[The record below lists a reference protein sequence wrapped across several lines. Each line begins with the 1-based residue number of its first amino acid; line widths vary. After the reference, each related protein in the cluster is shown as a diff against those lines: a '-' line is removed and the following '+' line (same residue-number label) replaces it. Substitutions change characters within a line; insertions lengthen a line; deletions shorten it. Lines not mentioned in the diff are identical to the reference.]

1 MRVEISNPKGVI
13 KAGMLGRA
21 TMPVGRLHKAI
32 LIPKDAL
39 VLSIAGKSVYV
50 INDQSAH
57 LVPVKTGPAQG
68 SFIEVT
74 GDLKAGQKVVVR
86 GNERLRPGQRVKIMY
101 SEKSKVQRPTAKM
114 QRTK

>member
-1 MRVEISNPKGVI
+1 
-13 KAGMLGRA
+13 
-21 TMPVGRLHKAI
+21 MPVGRLHKAI

-68 SFIEVT
+68 SFIEVW

-101 SEKSKVQRPTAKM
+101 EDKPKVQHPRPKM
-114 QRTK
+114 QGTR